1 MGHPERVAAGGV
13 GPGGV
18 DGTAAGARHGVEHDD
33 LARHGPLRGIAHH
46 AAGDTNV
53 LRAGARRDGEQ
64 GHEQRERV
72 TA

>member
-1 MGHPERVAAGGV
+1 
-13 GPGGV
+13 
-18 DGTAAGARHGVEHDD
+18 VEHDD